1 MWATWIDRTYV
12 RGRIFEHWRGLL
24 QSVGIKTTEVAESV
38 VAEKNQPLYWLAF
51 AARHDRAL
59 DFWEKIRELEPG
71 GQGDLGF

>member
-1 MWATWIDRTYV
+1 MATLSPSAPPVFGRDR
-12 RGRIFEHWRGLL
+12 RGLL